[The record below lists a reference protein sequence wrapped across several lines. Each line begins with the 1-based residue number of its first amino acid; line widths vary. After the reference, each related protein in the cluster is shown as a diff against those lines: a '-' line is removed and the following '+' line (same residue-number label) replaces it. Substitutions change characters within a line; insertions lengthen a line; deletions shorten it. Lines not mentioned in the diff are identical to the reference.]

1 MPKKKYY
8 EILGLTP
15 GASEREVKKQFRKL
29 AMKYHPD
36 LNSDPNAG
44 ELFILLTEAYDVILN
59 KDFEPQIAIKSSE
72 STKKT
77 QEERMYTARARFQ
90 DQKEKERLE
99 TDQYFNIL
107 TSGKRWFFL
116 KSIAYVGCFLALL
129 TFADLFLPHHY
140 TKDEVTHYN
149 RNVANGPIGQSISLV
164 KTRKNNYYWISNI
177 SYDLYGI
184 TRKVNVESSW
194 LLHNPVQLISRGKV
208 ENRSYLIHFTFY
220 EGSVFVIVLLLI
232 PLLTIWYKRKNIKF
246 TVLYHLSF
254 YLVSSFMLIYLFTE
268 ERWAHIITFGF
279 L

>member
-15 GASEREVKKQFRKL
+15 GASDREVKKQFRKL

-107 TSGKRWFFL
+107 TSGKRWFFFKINCL
-116 KSIAYVGCFLALL
+116 CR
-129 TFADLFLPHHY
+129 LFSCVI
-140 TKDEVTHYN
+140 DIC
-149 RNVANGPIGQSISLV
+149 GFISSTSL
-164 KTRKNNYYWISNI
+164 
-177 SYDLYGI
+177 
-184 TRKVNVESSW
+184 
-194 LLHNPVQLISRGKV
+194 
-208 ENRSYLIHFTFY
+208 
-220 EGSVFVIVLLLI
+220 
-232 PLLTIWYKRKNIKF
+232 YKR
-246 TVLYHLSF
+246 
-254 YLVSSFMLIYLFTE
+254 
-268 ERWAHIITFGF
+268 
-279 L
+279 